1 MDIGTTV
8 YLRKVVSGDQT
19 EFLRLMRASMD
30 IHKPWISPPTTPQTY
45 RNYMQRLRRSDHEGY
60 AICRSS
66 DDCIVGVININHI
79 GSGQAIEQDLL
90 IPERNIEIG
99 SYHLAWLLKRYDNQR
114 PLAIAAYNAGER
126 RVDRWIKSAANTPM
140 DVWIETIPF
149 KETRNYVQNV
159 LAFEVVY
166 RGLDQRPLPI
176 LRNHEWVTPG
186 G

>member
-1 MDIGTTV
+1 MQVMPATAK
-8 YLRKVVSGDQT
+8 LA
-19 EFLRLMRASMD
+19 MRRGNLAANLG
-30 IHKPWISPPTTPQTY
+30 K
-45 RNYMQRLRRSDHEGY
+45 
-60 AICRSS
+60 
-66 DDCIVGVININHI
+66 

-166 RGLDQRPLPI
+166 RRLDQRPLPI